1 MIPVMKKYRY
11 WTPSAIEC
19 YQRGC
24 VCEGCLTGQIMEEHC
39 RMKSSVIQLIKTL
52 GPPQIFT
59 TKFIPGATEVEEEI
73 IDTILK
79 GAGTLKQIAEHLKLS
94 EETIKSR
101 LYSLYRL
108 VENNG
113 YQFKTSKSKNRLPE
127 FIEYVKSLQPKEE
140 TTNNNIIIEDDEI
153 EMKGTRMYDEDLQL
167 GFANYLAPIID
178 AVKKGY
184 ESPKIIEQ
192 QTGISQSQISAA
204 FNQFAHQLEKLGYVT
219 LKKEISSRQTVINF
233 IQSRLLDPEYK
244 EERVTTKIPD
254 NEKPAEKSITN
265 MEIDLTEKYTERE
278 AEIIDLLL
286 NGLSPQQ
293 IAEKLVVTR
302 NTVKTHITRIYAKR
316 NYKSLQ
322 ELLVNEFKQR
332 AGKTENNSDDTALR
346 AENEQLRKRITE
358 LENQAQPVVTLDLS
372 SLKSKIGQEITR
384 LTKKLELI
392 EELEKDVI

>member
-24 VCEGCLTGQIMEEHC
+24 VCEGCLIAQIMEQHC

-59 TKFIPGATEVEEEI
+59 TKFIPGATEAEEEI
-73 IDTILK
+73 IGTILK
-79 GAGTLKQIAEHLKLS
+79 GAGTLKQIAEHLGLN
-94 EETIKSR
+94 EETIKCR
-101 LYSLYRL
+101 LYSLYKL

-127 FIEYVKSLQPKEE
+127 FIEYVNSLQPKED

-167 GFANYLAPIID
+167 EFANYLAPIID

-184 ESPKIIEQ
+184 ERPKIIEQ

-204 FNQFAHQLEKLGYVT
+204 FNQFAHQLEKLEYVT
-219 LKKEISSRQTVINF
+219 LKKEISLRQTVINF

-278 AEIIDLLL
+278 AEIVELLL
-286 NGLSPQQ
+286 NGLNYKK
-293 IAEKLVVTR
+293 IAEKLILSET
-302 NTVKTHITRIYAKR
+302 TVKTHITSIFSKR

-322 ELLVNEFKQR
+322 DLLVNEFKQR
-332 AGKTENNSDDTALR
+332 CGKVENNVDNIALKT
-346 AENEQLRKRITE
+346 ENEQLRKRITE
-358 LENQAQPVVTLDLS
+358 LEKQPSVTLDLS
-372 SLKSKIGQEITR
+372 SVKSKINQEITR

-392 EELEKDVI
+392 EELEKDVM